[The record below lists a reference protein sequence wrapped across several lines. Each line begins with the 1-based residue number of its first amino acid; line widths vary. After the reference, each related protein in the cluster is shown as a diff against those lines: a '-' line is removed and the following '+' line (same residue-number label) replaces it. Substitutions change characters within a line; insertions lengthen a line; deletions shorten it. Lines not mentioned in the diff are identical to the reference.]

1 MSVRA
6 AVQPV
11 SKSNDTWHA
20 RGHFKPH
27 GSSHQLSGS
36 LLGGCLSH
44 PRRMRELD
52 DKQAFSKRLKQ
63 ALRRSPKPAATAS
76 ELAVQFNLRYLGEP
90 ITPQAAQKWLTGKA
104 RPTANKIRTLAEWL
118 DVPET
123 WLRFGVKVP
132 SEGRAKHRPRE
143 SDNSVLTTQEVDL
156 IRCFR
161 QLPEHRQRLI
171 RELVEDLA
179 LDG

>member
-1 MSVRA
+1 
-6 AVQPV
+6 
-11 SKSNDTWHA
+11 
-20 RGHFKPH
+20 
-27 GSSHQLSGS
+27 
-36 LLGGCLSH
+36 
-44 PRRMRELD
+44 MRELD